1 MMKLSIEQIQ
11 EKLTAFCADKSY
23 IAFGYLFG
31 SRAKNNITP
40 LSDIDIAVYI
50 DTKKAPTDL
59 FDLRLKELTAL
70 YQVFNT
76 EKIDLVFLNEAPL
89 ELSYNVLKNG
99 ILLYENDE
107 QLRIRFF
114 ENTVRDY
121 LDRKYF
127 IDQRNEIIRR
137 MMVEGSYFD

>member
-1 MMKLSIEQIQ
+1 MINLTIEQIQ
-11 EKLTAFCADKSY
+11 EKLTDFCADKPY

-31 SRAKNNITP
+31 SRANNNITP

-50 DTKKAPTDL
+50 DTQKAPADL
-59 FDLRLKELTAL
+59 FELRLKELTAL

-76 EKIDLVFLNEAPL
+76 EKIDLVFLNETPL

-107 QLRIRFF
+107 QLRVTFF

-127 IDQRNEIIRR
+127 IDKRNEIIRR

>member
-1 MMKLSIEQIQ
+1 MMNLTIEQIQ
-11 EKLTAFCADKSY
+11 EKLTAFCAIKSY

-31 SRAKNNITP
+31 SRAKNRITP
-40 LSDIDIAVYI
+40 LSDIDVALYI

-76 EKIDLVFLNEAPL
+76 EKVDLVFLNETPL

-107 QLRIRFF
+107 QLRVRFF

-127 IDQRNEIIRR
+127 IDQR
-137 MMVEGSYFD
+137 